1 MKEVIVEFIEDGTDR
16 VIRTCPL
23 EEYKSD
29 IESINNTIPKEY
41 KFLKKNVMKQ
51 ITLQEVLYEM
61 TFRFDLKTS
70 VENILMDNL
79 SDETYGM
86 LYRRLSILFA
96 DGNLMK
102 SIDVVMDVVEEIYE
116 GFYDEDREK
125 IVEVILTHYPDLHS
139 DTIVLTLN

>member
-1 MKEVIVEFIEDGTDR
+1 
-16 VIRTCPL
+16 
-23 EEYKSD
+23 
-29 IESINNTIPKEY
+29 
-41 KFLKKNVMKQ
+41 MKQ

-96 DGNLMK
+96 DGNLMR

>member
-1 MKEVIVEFIEDGTDR
+1 MR
-16 VIRTCPL
+16 
-23 EEYKSD
+23 
-29 IESINNTIPKEY
+29 
-41 KFLKKNVMKQ
+41 Q
-51 ITLQEVLYEM
+51 ITLGEVLFEM
-61 TFRFDLKTS
+61 TFRFDLNTS
-70 VENILMDNL
+70 VNNILSDDL
-79 SDETYGM
+79 SDELYGM

-116 GFYDEDREK
+116 GFDEDDREK

>member
-1 MKEVIVEFIEDGTDR
+1 MRE
-16 VIRTCPL
+16 
-23 EEYKSD
+23 
-29 IESINNTIPKEY
+29 
-41 KFLKKNVMKQ
+41 

-79 SDETYGM
+79 SDETYAM

-96 DGNLMK
+96 NGNLMR

-116 GFYDEDREK
+116 GFDDEEREK